1 MKQHRHKSIEQI
13 RSATLL
19 IQAIHVEWGRLSRGA
34 PQAVARNGI
43 PEAVSFPIPAA
54 PIKDPHYHIHH
65 LFYSEANKFQQPH
78 FETVETK
85 AKNKHLNYDCVRRRP
100 WALVVIMP
108 HTTVKIL
115 EPGDETVRYDR
126 VGISWLTN
134 TNGLN
139 VTYMHTSGVPRTP
152 PASFTLESG
161 QWMRI
166 RYNARYS
173 VQAGW
178 VYDKWAF
185 NIGTFDNPS
194 PDVFLSTRP
203 SYIHSQMSKLW

>member
-1 MKQHRHKSIEQI
+1 MKKHRHKSIEKV

-19 IQAIHVEWGRLSRGA
+19 IQAIHVEWSRLSRGA
-34 PQAVARNGI
+34 PQAAARNSI
-43 PEAVSFPIPAA
+43 PEAVSFPIPAD
-54 PIKDPHYHIHH
+54 PIEDPHYHIHH
-65 LFYSEANKFQQPH
+65 LYYSEADKFQQPH
-78 FETVETK
+78 LEFDVETK
-85 AKNKHLNYDCVRRRP
+85 AKDEHLNYGCVRRRP

-108 HTTVKIL
+108 HTAVKIL
-115 EPGDETVRYDR
+115 EPGDETVQYDR

-134 TNGLN
+134 GLN
-139 VTYMHTSGVPRTP
+139 VTYRHTSGAPQTP
-152 PASFTLESG
+152 QAVFTLESE

-178 VYDKWAF
+178 VYDKWVF
-185 NIGTFDNPS
+185 NIGVFDNP
-194 PDVFLSTRP
+194 PLEVFLSTRP